1 MQVFSTVQT
10 GIEPSKQREFLTRFA
25 SHQRQAPDAE
35 TGERFVVFLSPEEIL
50 LYRNELQFP
59 DYAVQECTNSVVQ
72 SPKVEVLDDLTYGVL
87 NLYSDNET
95 GLNAE
100 EITFFL
106 SHTGIVIVSGQTDL
120 TGRVIQAVSA
130 EITARHMMGILPER
144 TLFFLLEK
152 IIASDAALI
161 RGIDED
167 ETILEEKL
175 LAGEKLDYPTIIFRM
190 RQKTLLVMQ
199 YAGLMVDL
207 SAILEENDNC
217 VIPDA
222 ALRMFHLIG
231 SRLDRLER
239 SSVTLRE
246 SVMQLREAYQS
257 QVDIDANLMM
267 RLFTVVSTIFLPLTV
282 LTGWYGMNFR
292 FMPELSWKY
301 GYLLVFLAAV
311 SVTIGIIWLCK
322 RKKYL

>member
-1 MQVFSTVQT
+1 MQVFSTLQPD
-10 GIEPSKQREFLTRFA
+10 IESSKQHEFLTRFA
-25 SHQRQAPDAE
+25 SHQRRTADGE
-35 TGERFVVFLSPEEIL
+35 LVERFVVFLSPEEIL
-50 LYRNELQFP
+50 LYRNDLQFP
-59 DYAVQECTNSVVQ
+59 EYAVQECTNSIVQ
-72 SPKVEVLDDLTYGVL
+72 SPKVEVFDDLTYGVL

-95 GLNAE
+95 GLDAE

-106 SHTGIVIVSGQTDL
+106 SHTGIVIVSNRTDL
-120 TGRVIQAVSA
+120 TDHLMQAVLA
-130 EITARHMMGILPER
+130 EKASKHMTDIMPER

-217 VIPDA
+217 VIPEA

-239 SSVTLRE
+239 SSFTLRE

-282 LTGWYGMNFR
+282 LTGWYGMNFK

-311 SVTIGIIWLCK
+311 IVTIGIIWLCK